1 MIADRDSNL
10 IYFSSLIQT
19 QYEPEWAGIET
30 ILKKHQIRYKFL
42 HGTKSIWCRDYM
54 PIPVAEHDFVQFQY
68 FSTYIREKKYQ
79 DERTIPEEVLEW
91 KSFPIKSN
99 EIILDGGNIVR
110 SKNRVIISDRV
121 YSDNRNWSR
130 PILIK
135 AIEKL
140 LQSEVIIVPAYP
152 KDMTGHSDGLVR
164 FCNEKTVL
172 INSSIGEPEKM
183 WQSKF
188 IQKLKEKELDYI
200 EIPIFEDPNPL
211 EDKDTVSAVGIYLNF
226 LEIGDLII
234 LPVFA
239 SIELQTVDG
248 LSVPDLD
255 EKVIQQF
262 EKMYPDHIIEPVEIN
277 RIGRQGGLMNCISW
291 NIWKPNL

>member
-1 MIADRDSNL
+1 MITDQRTNFV
-10 IYFSSLIQT
+10 YFSDPIRIR
-19 QYEPEWAGIET
+19 YKKEWGRIET
-30 ILKKHQIRYKFL
+30 ILQKHSINYEFL
-42 HGTKSIWCRDYM
+42 HGTKDIWCRDYM
-54 PIPVAEHDFVQFQY
+54 PVQVSETEYIQFQY

-135 AIEKL
+135 AIEEL
-140 LQSEVIIVPAYP
+140 LQSEVIVVPAYP

-164 FCNEKTVL
+164 FYNEKTVL
-172 INSSIGEPEKM
+172 INSSDGEPEKN

-188 IQKLKEKELDYI
+188 VQRLKEKNLDYI
-200 EIPIFEDPNPL
+200 EVPIFEDPNPL
-211 EDKDTVSAVGIYLNF
+211 DDKDIVSAVGIYINF
-226 LEIGDLII
+226 FQIGNLIL

-239 SIELQTVDG
+239 SIELQTASG
-248 LSVPDLD
+248 ISVPELD
-255 EKVIQQF
+255 ENIIRQF
-262 EKMYPDHIIEPVEIN
+262 AVLYPDHFIEPIEIN
-277 RIGRQGGLMNCISW
+277 DIGRRGGLLNCITW
-291 NIWKPNL
+291 NIKVSNP